1 MSNLSLPF
9 NPKLI
14 WPDVFRLQNDEA
26 FPEDY
31 SRVQALADAFSYRG
45 LRLESAPPSW
55 VNHEVLTRI
64 EDGLEITGS
73 DSSWEWASENF
84 HDAWNEG
91 GERAEWWRA
100 PIGPQIPSSIES
112 ERSAIAALDRLADDY
127 EESGKQLSQA
137 VGAIAD
143 KLAEI
148 NSGETNHN
156 Q

>member
-1 MSNLSLPF
+1 
-9 NPKLI
+9 
-14 WPDVFRLQNDEA
+14 
-26 FPEDY
+26 
-31 SRVQALADAFSYRG
+31 
-45 LRLESAPPSW
+45 
-55 VNHEVLTRI
+55 VNHDVLTRI

-100 PIGPQIPSSIES
+100 PIGPQIPSSIEPEHS
-112 ERSAIAALDRLADDY
+112 DAIAALDRLADAY
-127 EESGKQLSQA
+127 EESGNQLSQA
-137 VGAIAD
+137 LCAIAD

-148 NSGETNHN
+148 NAP